1 MHSHLCDLAAES
13 SDFGSLVVLSADCV
27 EEREETEPAG
37 RGGGGAA
44 RLEREETEPVGW
56 GGGGAA
62 RLDRELRQ
70 SGHSLPHTDCLSL
83 SCVVCGGGRGGAVGS
98 SQVLARP
105 ASPSRWRRSA
115 SPAPPRMS
123 SRLQD

>member
-37 RGGGGAA
+37 R
-44 RLEREETEPVGW
+44 